1 MDDHV
6 RFSGTKY
13 EKGNN
18 TNTNNGITMNV
29 VPHRGKIL
37 FFCFSRHVSC

>member
-13 EKGNN
+13 EKLLIMV
-18 TNTNNGITMNV
+18 ITINV
-29 VPHRGKIL
+29 VSVKTVGRIFGTVTL
-37 FFCFSRHVSC
+37 